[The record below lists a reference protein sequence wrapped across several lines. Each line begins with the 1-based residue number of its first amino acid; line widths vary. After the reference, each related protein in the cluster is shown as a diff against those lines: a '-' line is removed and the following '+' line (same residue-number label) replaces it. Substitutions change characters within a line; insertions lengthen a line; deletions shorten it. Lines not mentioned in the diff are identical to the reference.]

1 MNKNKAIKAFNN
13 IGVVMILVLLNTP
26 CLAASNSD
34 LSLHWDWMISA
45 ENMQTRNS
53 PFIPPQPD
61 SRQTIDGLL
70 EVEVGYKQWL
80 GLISLKTTDLYSE
93 THGNASNTRQNTL
106 SSNEPNHDQNSDPSA
121 EFIIRELYWQ
131 GGFSLAN
138 EALGEQYID
147 VTLGKIRLDWG
158 VGYGY
163 RPLDIIKPY
172 RRNPVG
178 IVAEEGAGVVALSV
192 FDATGEWTLLYTDS
206 SWTSQSLNDLE
217 RKSQQQGIGVRRYNM
232 QGEQEY
238 QWLAYYDDVRHG
250 LIGGSVVS
258 VLDLAWEFHGSATYQ
273 QQSLGYELPNSS
285 QQPVVLSEQGN
296 AFQTLLG
303 LTWANEVGNSIILEY
318 WYDSR
323 AWSSSQWQEAID
335 TTTSLNKM
343 ATPSTNPTQ
352 AETSQNTALSASYT
366 QGFQH
371 SNIVQHNVML
381 HWSLNSTVWAQWD
394 WSREINWIQH
404 VTPTFDLLYSPQD
417 NGIIATQWLNYEWID
432 TGSASLDLELAARFL
447 TGKSNSAYANLPDKH
462 MILLNLKG
470 RF

>member
-1 MNKNKAIKAFNN
+1 
-13 IGVVMILVLLNTP
+13 MILLLLSTP
-26 CLAASNSD
+26 YSIASNSD

-45 ENMQTRNS
+45 ESVQSRSS

-70 EVEVGYKQWL
+70 EVEVGYQQWL
-80 GLISLKTTDLYSE
+80 GLMSLKTTDLYSK
-93 THGNASNTRQNTL
+93 TQGGASSSHLNTYQTTNQNTP
-106 SSNEPNHDQNSDPSA
+106 SNNRSNNGSNNDPSA

-138 EALGEQYID
+138 ETLGEQYID

-192 FDATGEWTLLYTDS
+192 FDAAGEWTLLYTDS
-206 SWTSQSLNDLE
+206 TWTSQSLNELE
-217 RKSQQQGIGVRRYNM
+217 RQSQQQGIGVRRYGM

-238 QWLAYYDDVRHG
+238 QWLVYYDDVRHG
-250 LIGGSVVS
+250 LIGGSLVS
-258 VLDLAWEFHGSATYQ
+258 VLDLAWELHGSATYQ
-273 QQSLGYELPNSS
+273 HQSLGYELPSSS

-323 AWSSSQWQEAID
+323 PWSSAQWQQAID
-335 TTTSLNKM
+335 TATSLNKM
-343 ATPSTNPTQ
+343 ATPSTRSTQ
-352 AETSQNTALSASYT
+352 AGTSQNTGLSASYA

-381 HWSLNSTVWAQWD
+381 HWSLNSTAWAQWG

>member
-1 MNKNKAIKAFNN
+1 MNKNKATKAFNN
-13 IGVVMILVLLNTP
+13 IGVLMILMLLNTP
-26 CLAASNSD
+26 YSAASNSD

-45 ENMQTRNS
+45 ESMQTRNS

-93 THGNASNTRQNTL
+93 TQGNSSSVHQNSNQNT
-106 SSNEPNHDQNSDPSA
+106 SPYNESNNDPSA

-206 SWTSQSLNDLE
+206 SWTSQSLNALE
-217 RKSQQQGIGVRRYNM
+217 RQSQQQGIGVRRYNM

-250 LIGGSVVS
+250 LIGSSMVS
-258 VLDLAWEFHGSATYQ
+258 VLDLAWEFHSSATYQ
-273 QQSLGYELPNSS
+273 QQSLGYELPSSS
-285 QQPVVLSEQGN
+285 QQPVILGEQGN

-323 AWSSSQWQEAID
+323 AWSSSQWQQAID
-335 TTTSLNKM
+335 TATRLNKM
-343 ATPSTNPTQ
+343 AMPSTTLTQ
-352 AETSQNTALSASYT
+352 AEKSQNTALSASYA

-371 SNIVQHNVML
+371 SNIVQHNMML
-381 HWSLNSTVWAQWD
+381 HWSLNSTAWAQWN
-394 WSREINWIQH
+394 WSREINWIQY

-417 NGIIATQWLNYEWID
+417 SGVIATQWLNYEWID
-432 TGSASLDLELAARFL
+432 TGSVSLDLELAARFL

>member
-13 IGVVMILVLLNTP
+13 IGGLMILVLLNTP
-26 CLAASNSD
+26 CSAASNSD

-45 ENMQTRNS
+45 ESVQSRSS

-93 THGNASNTRQNTL
+93 TQGDASSTNQNTL
-106 SSNEPNHDQNSDPSA
+106 SSNDRNNDPSA

-138 EALGEQYID
+138 EIVGEQYID

-217 RKSQQQGIGVRRYNM
+217 RQSQQQGVGVRHYRM

-258 VLDLAWEFHGSATYQ
+258 VLDLAWEFHGSATFQ
-273 QQSLGYELPNSS
+273 HQSLGYELPSS
-285 QQPVVLSEQGN
+285 NQQPVVLSEQGN

-323 AWSSSQWQEAID
+323 AWSSSQWQQAID
-335 TTTSLNKM
+335 TATSLNKM
-343 ATPSTNPTQ
+343 ATPSTNSTQ
-352 AETSQNTALSASYT
+352 TGTSQNTALSASYA
-366 QGFQH
+366 QGFQL

-381 HWSLNSTVWAQWD
+381 HWSLNSTAWAQWD

-462 MILLNLKG
+462 LILLNLKG
-470 RF
+470 QF

>member
-13 IGVVMILVLLNTP
+13 IGGLMILVLLSTP
-26 CLAASNSD
+26 CSAASNSN

-45 ENMQTRNS
+45 ESVQSRNS

-93 THGNASNTRQNTL
+93 TQGDASSSHPNTYQATNQNTL
-106 SSNEPNHDQNSDPSA
+106 SSNDPSA

-138 EALGEQYID
+138 ETLGEQYID

-172 RRNPVG
+172 RRNPVE
-178 IVAEEGAGVVALSV
+178 IVAEEGAGVVTLSV

-217 RKSQQQGIGVRRYNM
+217 RQSQQQGVGVRHYGM

-273 QQSLGYELPNSS
+273 HQSLGYELPSS
-285 QQPVVLSEQGN
+285 NQQPVVLSEQGN

-323 AWSSSQWQEAID
+323 AWSSSQWQQAID
-335 TTTSLNKM
+335 TATSLNKI
-343 ATPSTNPTQ
+343 ATPSTNSTQ
-352 AETSQNTALSASYT
+352 AGTSQNTALSTSYA
-366 QGFQH
+366 QGFQL

-381 HWSLNSTVWAQWD
+381 HWSLNSTAWAQWD